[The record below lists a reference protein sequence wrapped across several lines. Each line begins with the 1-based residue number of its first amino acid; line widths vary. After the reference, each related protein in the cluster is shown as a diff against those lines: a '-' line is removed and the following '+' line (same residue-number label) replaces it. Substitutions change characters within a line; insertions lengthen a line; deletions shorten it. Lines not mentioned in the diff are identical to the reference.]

1 MLQRWTESETQKLK
15 EGVEKFGEG
24 NWSKIKTY
32 YSFKDRT
39 NVNLK
44 DRWRTMKKL
53 NIVWGAFQK
62 GGCTMYQFSVKTLFL
77 KVFNLFSSIQ
87 SFSKYRITYFPMW
100 FVSKWLTTNI
110 EIGPVIE
117 TSATSIRD
125 VQLQTHH
132 GAPIK
137 CVFAFDSLRF
147 LFQLSYIIVKD
158 SHRKSF
164 SFYQTQQQ

>member
-62 GGCTMYQFSVKTLFL
+62 SGCTMYQFSVKTLFL

-117 TSATSIRD
+117 TSAASIRD
-125 VQLQTHH
+125 VQTIMVRPLCFCLRQPQILIPVVLHH
-132 GAPIK
+132 CKGFTQK
-137 CVFAFDSLRF
+137 K
-147 LFQLSYIIVKD
+147 LFVLPDTTAIIN
-158 SHRKSF
+158 
-164 SFYQTQQQ
+164 